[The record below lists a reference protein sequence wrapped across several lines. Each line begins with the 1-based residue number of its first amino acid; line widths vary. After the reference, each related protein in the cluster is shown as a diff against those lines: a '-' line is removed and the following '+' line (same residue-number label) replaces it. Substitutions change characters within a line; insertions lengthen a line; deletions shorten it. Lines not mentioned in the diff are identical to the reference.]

1 MLEIGA
7 LLFGTAF
14 FGSNVAGTVAGGI
27 LGNLA
32 HEQVC
37 KIFGSLRDRLHHP
50 TPENHDLQVALLAAL
65 RDGIETTAQKYL
77 KTLPKPE
84 QQQVKTWL
92 QQEVSNLNQLI
103 KEVKAGRW
111 PWASVSD
118 WVVLLKATPS
128 ELANMQ
134 RRQVNSQLR
143 QLKEN
148 LEQSLH
154 LDALP
159 PDFREN
165 FVVEWLPWVNLY
177 LAEAIKTNP
186 RVSQI
191 LQVELLLDVQDSVN
205 QLTELFNHP
214 DQFLGAVQH
223 IDFNVAELRSQFQ
236 DWAQQLSGRLDVLET
251 NIIQHVDSR
260 VEELIA
266 VIERMNASQPQAV
279 SANVIN
285 IAPNLENWC
294 GRAAEINQL
303 GQWLSNPQVDTIGI
317 QGLGGAGKSS
327 LAAYIYRTA
336 QGFAAKF
343 WADVSQQPYFTAFAE
358 QAIMALGN
366 FSRAD
371 IAQLNPTQL
380 SNKLLSCLNQQRC
393 LLVIDNL
400 ETLLDE
406 KRDYRNPS
414 YGQFFGRWVKQG
426 YTSVLLVTTQEK
438 PYLLQ
443 AEPCW
448 LPLSG
453 LEVTDGVQL
462 LLDLG
467 IQGELEQLT
476 AFVQAADGHPLT
488 LWLAAGFLRQYCQSQ
503 LSRAGELG
511 LREFN
516 QLADAA
522 TGSHRQQREICRAW
536 ILQQHFQRL
545 TPELRQFLLNLTVY
559 RQAFNREA
567 AAFMLVEGMVAA
579 SPLVTQ
585 KTLQELI
592 NRSLLLAVANGCYQF
607 QPFVLAYTQQQATD
621 FNLAHSQAVHYW
633 RSIFTSEDSW
643 QTLADLKPYL
653 ETFHHYCEQGQYER
667 AYATLDICY
676 KFLDV
681 GGYYAIIVK
690 LYEQLV
696 EAWQVYVEAEAKSN
710 LGMCLTY
717 LGLAYESLCEYKKA
731 ISSIE
736 NHLLISHEIGNQ
748 AVEGNAMR
756 VLGRCY
762 YSLGQYQK
770 AIDYHQKHLAISREL
785 SDRLGESR
793 ALGNLGLC
801 YKSLGQYQQAL
812 DHQQQCLEISREIKN
827 PALESAALVGLGYYY
842 ESIGQYQQAI
852 NYSQQSLEIS
862 CQIGNRAWEGRALGN
877 MGSCYNSLEQYQQA
891 MDYSQQSLMIARET
905 GNRGEE
911 GRALYNIGLCCESLG
926 QRQEAIA
933 FLYQAYQIFQSIGTE
948 HHAAQARSDLI
959 RLGES
964 L

>member
-7 LLFGTAF
+7 LLFGTAL
-14 FGSNVAGTVAGGI
+14 FGSNMAGMIAGGI
-27 LGNLA
+27 LGNTA
-32 HEQVC
+32 HTQTC

-118 WVVLLKATPS
+118 WGVLLKATPS

-154 LDALP
+154 LDDLP
-159 PDFREN
+159 PDFRDN

-236 DWAQQLSGRLDVLET
+236 DWAQQLSGRLNVLEA
-251 NIIQHVDSR
+251 NLLQR
-260 VEELIA
+260 FNLGFEELA
-266 VIERMNASQPQAV
+266 ALFERMNASQPQAV
-279 SANVIN
+279 SANVITV
-285 IAPNLENWC
+285 APNLENWC

-336 QGFAAKF
+336 EGFAAKF
-343 WADVSQQPYFTAFAE
+343 WADVSQQPDFTAFAE

-371 IAQLNPTQL
+371 IARLDPTQL
-380 SNKLLSCLNQQRC
+380 SNILLSCLNQQRC

-406 KRDYRNPS
+406 ARQYRNPA
-414 YGQFFGRWVKQG
+414 YEQFFGRWVQQG

-438 PYLLQ
+438 PVLLQ

-448 LPLSG
+448 LLLSG

-511 LREFN
+511 LGEFN

-522 TGSHRQQREICRAW
+522 TGSHRQQRDIRRAW

-545 TPELRQFLLNLTVY
+545 TPALGQFLLNLTVY

-585 KTLQELI
+585 QTLQELI
-592 NRSLLLAVANGCYQF
+592 NRSLLLAVANDCYQF
-607 QPFVLAYTQQQATD
+607 QPFVLAYAQQQAAD
-621 FNLAHSQAVHYW
+621 FNLAHSQAIYYW
-633 RSIFTSEDSW
+633 YSISTPEGNW
-643 QTLADLKPYL
+643 QTLTDLKPYL
-653 ETFHHYCEQGQYER
+653 ETFHHYCQQQEYER
-667 AYATLDICY
+667 AYATLNICY
-676 KFLDV
+676 NFLDLR
-681 GGYYAIIVK
+681 GYYAVIVE

-696 EAWQVYVEAEAKSN
+696 EAWQVCVQPAAKSN
-710 LGMCLTY
+710 LGWSLTCLGNAY
-717 LGLAYESLCEYKKA
+717 QSLGQYKKA
-731 ISSIE
+731 IGFLEKHLSIARE
-736 NHLLISHEIGNQ
+736 ISHRAGESAALGNL
-748 AVEGNAMR
+748 GN
-756 VLGRCY
+756 CY
-762 YSLGQYQK
+762 YSLGQYQQ
-770 AIDYHQKHLAISREL
+770 AIDYHQQHLAIAREIG
-785 SDRLGESR
+785 DRGGEGT
-793 ALGNLGLC
+793 ALCNLGNC
-801 YKSLGQYQQAL
+801 YYSLGQIP
-812 DHQQQCLEISREIKN
+812 H
-827 PALESAALVGLGYYY
+827 
-842 ESIGQYQQAI
+842 AI
-852 NYSQQSLEIS
+852 EL
-862 CQIGNRAWEGRALGN
+862 
-877 MGSCYNSLEQYQQA
+877 
-891 MDYSQQSLMIARET
+891 
-905 GNRGEE
+905 
-911 GRALYNIGLCCESLG
+911 
-926 QRQEAIA
+926 
-933 FLYQAYQIFQSIGTE
+933 
-948 HHAAQARSDLI
+948 
-959 RLGES
+959 
-964 L
+964 